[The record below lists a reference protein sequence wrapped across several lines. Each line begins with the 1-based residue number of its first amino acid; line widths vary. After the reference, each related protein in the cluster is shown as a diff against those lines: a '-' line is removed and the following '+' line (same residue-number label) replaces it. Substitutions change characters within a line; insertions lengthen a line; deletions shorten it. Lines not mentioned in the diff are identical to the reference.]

1 MKLRKAP
8 KLLLKSDAYETD
20 DAPAKTLEELK
31 AENHKQKWTWKDKD
45 VRDLQDYISAYD
57 DIAPNKIMDQQKILQ
72 DLEDEQEVVESLT
85 NNKDTDILVQIR
97 EEKEREFNKF
107 MEGVKTYLTED
118 PKTVEEVEFKKGME
132 GYLSLIN
139 DDRNNSNLGKAQPSI
154 KLNIVSKLKSNIF
167 DGKEIQTEK
176 KISPKVNELRK
187 DQLNL
192 SFTKTESATS
202 NKSDLNRTS
211 EKTQQAKQM
220 FENKTGGIIRQVT
233 T

>member
-1 MKLRKAP
+1 MSK
-8 KLLLKSDAYETD
+8 
-20 DAPAKTLEELK
+20 
-31 AENHKQKWTWKDKD
+31 
-45 VRDLQDYISAYD
+45 
-57 DIAPNKIMDQQKILQ
+57 
-72 DLEDEQEVVESLT
+72 
-85 NNKDTDILVQIR
+85 NKDTDILVQIR

-202 NKSDLNRTS
+202 NKLDLNRTS

>member
-1 MKLRKAP
+1 MSFLTIVLFPTQPRIPVTYNRHNLEWTQYRK
-8 KLLLKSDAYETD
+8 
-20 DAPAKTLEELK
+20 
-31 AENHKQKWTWKDKD
+31 KQDK
-45 VRDLQDYISAYD
+45 
-57 DIAPNKIMDQQKILQ
+57 
-72 DLEDEQEVVESLT
+72 
-85 NNKDTDILVQIR
+85 KDT
-97 EEKEREFNKF
+97 
-107 MEGVKTYLTED
+107 TED

-176 KISPKVNELRK
+176 KISPKVNKLRK